1 MSLPYAILGFLSYR
15 PMTGYDLGNIF
26 KQSVAHFW
34 HAELSQIYRELGKLE
49 EKGFV
54 KSEIQPQESRP
65 DRKIYSLATAGQKAF
80 SEWLQ
85 QPAQTA
91 MGQKEPFLLWLFFA
105 AVVDPKEVAYQ
116 MMRFKKDHEAELAEY
131 LEMDASFEFVEKNPS
146 GADTQCAPGQQRDQ
160 KSDAFFWRAT
170 LRMGIAFE
178 KATIQWAEEILKD
191 LEARKEH
198 PEGEKRK

>member
-15 PMTGYDLGNIF
+15 PMTGYDLGNFF

-49 EKGFV
+49 ERGLV

-65 DRKIYSLATAGQKAF
+65 DRKIYTLTPAGQKAF
-80 SEWLQ
+80 GDWLQ
-85 QPAQTA
+85 QPAPTA

-105 AVVDPKEVAYQ
+105 AVVDPKEVVYQ
-116 MMRFKKDHEAELAEY
+116 MMRFKKDHESKLAEY
-131 LEMDASFEFVEKNPS
+131 LEMDAGFELQEKSPDMAEPNCVS
-146 GADTQCAPGQQRDQ
+146 GQPGDQRNDI
-160 KSDAFFWRAT
+160 FFQRAT

-178 KATIQWAEEILKD
+178 KATIAWAEEILKD
-191 LEARKEH
+191 LEARRNKSQ
-198 PEGEKRK
+198 K